1 MAKVTLN
8 NFADEVQ
15 KLLDG
20 YGENVERN
28 VKEATHKVALLGVRT
43 LQQESKNSVKGKVY
57 YRGWRT
63 FSETTRVS
71 QKETIYNSK
80 QPSLSHLLEYGH
92 ALRNGGRTAPREHIA
107 PVEANVI
114 DAMKRELEGRL
125 K

>member
-1 MAKVTLN
+1 MAKVTLS

-20 YGENVERN
+20 YGEDVERN

-43 LQQESKNSVKGKVY
+43 LQSESKNAVDGKRY
-57 YRGWRT
+57 YRGWRSY
-63 FSETTRVS
+63 SETTRLS
-71 QKETIYNSK
+71 QKETIYNDK
-80 QPSLSHLLEYGH
+80 QPGLPHLLEHGH
-92 ALRNGGRTAPREHIA
+92 ALRNGGRTAPSAHIA
-107 PVEANVI
+107 PVEAKLV